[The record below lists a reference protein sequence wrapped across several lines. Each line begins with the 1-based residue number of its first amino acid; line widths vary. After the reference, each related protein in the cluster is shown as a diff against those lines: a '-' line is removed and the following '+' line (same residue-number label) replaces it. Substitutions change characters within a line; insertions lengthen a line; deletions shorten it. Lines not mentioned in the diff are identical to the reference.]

1 MLIMGI
7 FLWEKNKL
15 RCPKCGG
22 LYDKNDGYTICIHD
36 GCELISESEY
46 YKSGCHEPVIKC
58 PYCHSTDTKKITT
71 ASKVVHTAVFGALTT
86 GRNLKEWHCNRCN
99 SDF

>member
-1 MLIMGI
+1 VLIMGI

-22 LYDKNDGYTICIHD
+22 LYDKNDGYTICI
-36 GCELISESEY
+36 
-46 YKSGCHEPVIKC
+46 SGGHEPVIKC
-58 PYCHSTDTKKITT
+58 PYCNSIDTKKITT